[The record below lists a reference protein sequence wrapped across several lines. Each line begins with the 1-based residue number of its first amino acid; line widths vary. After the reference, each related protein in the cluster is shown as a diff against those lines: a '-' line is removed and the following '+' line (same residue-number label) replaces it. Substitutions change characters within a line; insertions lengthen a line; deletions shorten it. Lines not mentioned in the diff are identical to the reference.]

1 MQSASNAGSERAR
14 PRLSIILAT
23 WQAATTLER
32 CLASTAEQ
40 TFKQWELIVADGA
53 STDGTLDIIRSYDA
67 HIAWWASDK
76 DAGIYDA
83 WNKALGQ
90 ARGDYVCFIG
100 ADDYW
105 ANPETLSRLF
115 EAINGVEY
123 DLVTS
128 IGQVRNSDTGKTY
141 SFGSAFDYRRIGPRA
156 IVCHPGLLHRRALFE
171 EYGLFNTR
179 YKIAADLE
187 FLMRLPAS
195 TRSLHVDTVSVNID
209 DAGVSR
215 SNVLSRLREQR
226 EVLKRCPRYG
236 PVRAYLVWLD
246 KLWRYPIARL
256 LGISH

>member
-1 MQSASNAGSERAR
+1 MESALNGDSDSTR

-32 CLASTAEQ
+32 CLASTVEQ
-40 TFKQWELIVADGA
+40 TFKDWELVVADGA
-53 STDGTLDIIRSYDA
+53 STDGSVDIIRSYDA
-67 HIAWWASDK
+67 HIAWWVSEK

-83 WNKALGQ
+83 WNTALGH
-90 ARGDYVCFIG
+90 ARGEYVCFIG

-105 ANPETLSRLF
+105 ANPEALARLF
-115 EAINGVEY
+115 DAINGDAY

-128 IGQVRNSDTGKTY
+128 VGQIENKETGKVY
-141 SFGSAFDYRRIGPRA
+141 KFGAAFDFRRIGPRA
-156 IVCHPGLLHRRALFE
+156 IVSHPGLLHRRALFDE
-171 EYGLFNTR
+171 HGLFNTG

-187 FLMRLPAS
+187 FLLRLPAS
-195 TRSLHVDTVSVNID
+195 TRALHVDAVIVNID
-209 DAGVSR
+209 AGGVSR

-246 KLWRYPIARL
+246 KLWRYPIAQL
-256 LGISH
+256 FGIAH